1 MPPSQIF
8 HLGGGFVAVEIVG
21 AAWLL
26 SSVLTMCL
34 ELIGE
39 EGLKAFFFRPIHLGK
54 VYSFS

>member
-8 HLGGGFVAVEIVG
+8 HLGGGCKAVGIMGG
-21 AAWLL
+21 A
-26 SSVLTMCL
+26 VLTKGL

>member
-8 HLGGGFVAVEIVG
+8 HLGGTCEVVGIVG
-21 AAWLL
+21 DAGLL
-26 SSVLTMCL
+26 SSVLTKGL